1 MTTPIEQNKEEDV
14 LIAAIHDICARNDL
28 VASAM
33 VNAVTAMMNAVANLN
48 NTKNYYLELVG
59 KLRQEKQAA
68 TGESISSK

>member
-1 MTTPIEQNKEEDV
+1 MATPIEQNKEDA

-59 KLRQEKQAA
+59 KLRQEKQEV